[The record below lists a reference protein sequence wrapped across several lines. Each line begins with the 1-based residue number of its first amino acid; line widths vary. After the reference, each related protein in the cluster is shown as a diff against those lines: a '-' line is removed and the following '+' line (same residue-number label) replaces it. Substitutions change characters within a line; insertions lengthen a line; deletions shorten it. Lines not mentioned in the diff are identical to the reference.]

1 MAVPAEYLNDHRLR
15 LQRHEWK
22 TRATLRFL
30 RDEYCASA
38 EVIGLLLGVSAF
50 QNVYSFLN
58 RLTEKGYLRYAV
70 YPVNGR
76 NVRLWGLT
84 PHGLAFSV
92 DDGEPLPDTR
102 PFQPSKMSAGQI
114 PHKLDVQ
121 RLRLIMSARGAT
133 RWRYLHQVSA
143 RGQKEPDAL
152 ADVGGRTVAFELERT
167 VKSRKRY
174 QEIVSGYLF
183 TRKASGVDEI
193 WYVSPDERTLARI
206 RQAVLS
212 VEEIVN
218 PQTGEARATASLD
231 RDRLFA
237 CFRFFT
243 LDALQE
249 QSICA

>member
-1 MAVPAEYLNDHRLR
+1 M
-15 LQRHEWK
+15 
-22 TRATLRFL
+22 
-30 RDEYCASA
+30 
-38 EVIGLLLGVSAF
+38 
-50 QNVYSFLN
+50 
-58 RLTEKGYLRYAV
+58 
-70 YPVNGR
+70 
-76 NVRLWGLT
+76 
-84 PHGLAFSV
+84 
-92 DDGEPLPDTR
+92 
-102 PFQPSKMSAGQI
+102 
-114 PHKLDVQ
+114 
-121 RLRLIMSARGAT
+121 
-133 RWRYLHQVSA
+133 SA

-152 ADVGGRTVAFELERT
+152 ANVGGLSVAFELERT

-218 PQTGEARATASLD
+218 PQTGEARATESLD

-243 LDALQE
+243 LNALQLTLRVN
-249 QSICA
+249 SSNCK